1 MNKLSV
7 GGSTDSLRLLKPNR
21 PSLLSSSRSFS
32 PSVLESTRY
41 TALSP
46 RQSYSSEGYHMSEP
60 DYDAR
65 SRAFSYNGRNSGP
78 LTLSPD
84 SRLSGDWKMP
94 VVNRNSDPIVT
105 SLSQLPPEY
114 RPYRN
119 PDAFDSLYVFDR
131 PRISF
136 SCYVI
141 LESSSSTTGVS
152 TRSPPPSL
160 RPDVPVLFS
169 LTITFFALHYT
180 HNTSSF
186 LAAFSEVSTICDYVV
201 HTGKGSA
208 IVAVAYLATM
218 NCDEMAICLAE
229 HEHVP
234 DNQITIFNSVSYSTF
249 FRIRDYVL

>member
-160 RPDVPVLFS
+160 RPDVPDLFS
-169 LTITFFALHYT
+169 LTITFLPLHFWQHFQKYPL
-180 HNTSSF
+180 S
-186 LAAFSEVSTICDYVV
+186 
-201 HTGKGSA
+201 
-208 IVAVAYLATM
+208 ATM
-218 NCDEMAICLAE
+218 WFIPEKGLQLSQWPIWL
-229 HEHVP
+229 P
-234 DNQITIFNSVSYSTF
+234 
-249 FRIRDYVL
+249 